1 MRRFCQLLIFFFI
14 SQSILAGSLVQN
26 SDTSKLNPDTVYVNA
41 DQENEVIEEVIEAKT
56 AVKKEKVEYLNQ
68 VTKYGFK
75 DLFKNYSYNASL
87 PYSSQVN
94 PYAENYMQDYLRSH
108 TKFLQNLQKNSTSYF
123 NFIDG
128 VLSQYG
134 LPTELKYLAVIESNL
149 KSTALSS
156 AGARGPWQFMDYTA
170 RQYGLQVNRMM
181 DERIDYGKSTHAAS
195 KYLLSLY
202 KDLKDWLLVIAAYNG
217 GPGRVYSAIKK
228 SGSRNFWDLQYYLP
242 EESRNHV
249 KKFIA
254 THYIMEAASDNKTSF
269 NKFNYSSLSSGENN
283 SSTLSADGIS
293 SLKEVAVSGRYK
305 AEVIAANIEM
315 DLKDF
320 NRINP
325 GMDNLLSTGSVYQL
339 KLPEDK
345 MVLFEENK
353 YTILNE
359 CVQQLLGNVNTDS
372 KTIYKK
378 RNYSLNRK

>member
-1 MRRFCQLLIFFFI
+1 MRKFCQVIILFFI
-14 SQSILAGSLVQN
+14 SQSVLAGTFVQN
-26 SDTSKLNPDTVYVNA
+26 SDTAKFNSDTVNVNA
-41 DQENEVIEEVIEAKT
+41 EQENDAIEEVIESKT

-94 PYAENYMQDYLRSH
+94 PYAENYMQDYLQSH

-195 KYLLSLY
+195 KYLLALY

-254 THYIMEAASDNKTSF
+254 THYIMEAANDNKTPF
-269 NKFNYSSLSSGENN
+269 NKFNYSSLSIGEKN
-283 SSTLSADGIS
+283 SSTLSESENS

-305 AEVIAANIEM
+305 AEVIADNIEM
-315 DLKDF
+315 DLKEF

-325 GMDNLLSTGSVYQL
+325 GMDNLLSTGAAYQL

-345 MVLFEENK
+345 MALFEENK

-372 KTIYKK
+372 KTVYKK